1 MPYGTESKSRN
12 ADFISI
18 ARRAIRN
25 PRARRARQTYEPS
38 GPSGPVHLKNLS
50 RPKGAGPLRGPL
62 QRESVS
68 LVSRLVQPAGDVVIG
83 LGELVDHNVH
93 GGTDGGGVEVFRT
106 GGEGDVQEYIFI
118 GADGIFHDGMV
129 GIEVVQEGKEGLS
142 GGALGGSAQMDPE
155 EGVHAVVRDDSGHQ
169 LMMFP
174 GGNGSHENDGVV
186 GIMGFLAAEEI
197 EPFVF
202 HVFFKHI
209 SFYIFG
215 AVSLG
220 KRNGIVRHRT
230 PFCAASALSGSSLV
244 RTAGFHW
251 YETGLSQCIGAFP
264 VMVNGMMIFVLYR
277 KQGE

>member
-1 MPYGTESKSRN
+1 MQNVFAVHRKGDTTTLGLKG
-12 ADFISI
+12 
-18 ARRAIRN
+18 
-25 PRARRARQTYEPS
+25 RQTYEPS
-38 GPSGPVHLKNLS
+38 GPSGPVHLKNLL
-50 RPKGAGPLRGPL
+50 RPTGAGPLRGPL
-62 QRESVS
+62 QGESVC

-118 GADGIFHDGMV
+118 GADGIFHDGVV

-142 GGALGGSAQMDPE
+142 GGALGGSAQMNPE

-169 LMMFP
+169 LMMLSGRN
-174 GGNGSHENDGVV
+174 GGHENDGVV
-186 GIMGFLAAEEI
+186 GIMGFLAAEEDQ
-197 EPFVF
+197 PFVV

-209 SFYIFG
+209 GFYIFC

-230 PFCAASALSGSSLV
+230 PFCAASALSGSGPAGN
-244 RTAGFHW
+244 AGF
-251 YETGLSQCIGAFP
+251 YETGRSQCIGAFP